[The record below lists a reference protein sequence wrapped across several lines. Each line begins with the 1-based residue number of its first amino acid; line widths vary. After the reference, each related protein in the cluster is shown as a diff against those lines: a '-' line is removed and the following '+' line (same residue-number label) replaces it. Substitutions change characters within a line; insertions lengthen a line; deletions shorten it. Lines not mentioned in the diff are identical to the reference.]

1 MYPNQASY
9 KVIHPGL
16 IGTTKKLCYSQTGKL
31 DSPDLK
37 WDNFFMPTPMRFIQL
52 PGDSPPLYW
61 DNFFM
66 PTPMR
71 FIQLPGDSPPLYV
84 SKSSFLQ
91 SDSSWFDWN
100 DEEAVLFPNGKLESP
115 DLKWDNFFMPTPIR
129 FIQLPGDSPPLYV
142 SKSSFLQSDSSWF
155 VWNNEEAVL
164 FPNWETGITCFET
177 SYKVIHPGLIGTTKK
192 LCYSQTGKLESPDLK
207 VG

>member
-31 DSPDLK
+31 ESPNLK
-37 WDNFFMPTPMRFIQL
+37 
-52 PGDSPPLYW
+52 W

-84 SKSSFLQ
+84 SKSIFSK
-91 SDSSWFDWN
+91 SGSSWFDWN
-100 DEEAVLFPNGKLESP
+100 DEEAVLFPN
-115 DLKWDNFFMPTPIR
+115 
-129 FIQLPGDSPPLYV
+129 
-142 SKSSFLQSDSSWF
+142 
-155 VWNNEEAVL
+155 
-164 FPNWETGITCFET
+164 WETGIT
-177 SYKVIHPGLIGTTKK
+177 
-192 LCYSQTGKLESPDLK
+192 
-207 VG
+207 

>member
-9 KVIHPGL
+9 KEIHPGL

-31 DSPDLK
+31 ESPDLK
-37 WDNFFMPTPMRFIQL
+37 WDNFFIPTPMRFIQLPAPMRFIQL

-91 SDSSWFDWN
+91 RDSSWFDWN
-100 DEEAVLFPNGKLESP
+100 DEEAVLFPNWK
-115 DLKWDNFFMPTPIR
+115 
-129 FIQLPGDSPPLYV
+129 
-142 SKSSFLQSDSSWF
+142 
-155 VWNNEEAVL
+155 
-164 FPNWETGITCFET
+164 TGIT
-177 SYKVIHPGLIGTTKK
+177 
-192 LCYSQTGKLESPDLK
+192 DLK

>member
-31 DSPDLK
+31 ESPDLK
-37 WDNFFMPTPMRFIQL
+37 WDNFFMPTPMR
-52 PGDSPPLYW
+52 Y
-61 DNFFM
+61 
-66 PTPMR
+66 
-71 FIQLPGDSPPLYV
+71 IQLPGDSPPLYV

-100 DEEAVLFPNGKLESP
+100 DEEAVLFPN
-115 DLKWDNFFMPTPIR
+115 R
-129 FIQLPGDSPPLYV
+129 
-142 SKSSFLQSDSSWF
+142 
-155 VWNNEEAVL
+155 
-164 FPNWETGITCFET
+164 
-177 SYKVIHPGLIGTTKK
+177 
-192 LCYSQTGKLESPDLK
+192 KLESPDLK

>member
-1 MYPNQASY
+1 MYPNKASY

-16 IGTTKKLCYSQTGKL
+16 IGTMKKLCYSQTGKL
-31 DSPDLK
+31 ESPDLK

-52 PGDSPPLYW
+52 PGDSPQLYVSKSSFLQSDSSWFDWNDEEAVLFPNWETGITRFETSYKVIHPGLIGTTKKLCYSQTGKLESPDLKW

-100 DEEAVLFPNGKLESP
+100 DEEAVLFPN
-115 DLKWDNFFMPTPIR
+115 
-129 FIQLPGDSPPLYV
+129 
-142 SKSSFLQSDSSWF
+142 
-155 VWNNEEAVL
+155 
-164 FPNWETGITCFET
+164 WETGITLFESGIT
-177 SYKVIHPGLIGTTKK
+177 SSCQL
-192 LCYSQTGKLESPDLK
+192 L
-207 VG
+207 

>member
-9 KVIHPGL
+9 KQIHPGL

-31 DSPDLK
+31 ESPDLK
-37 WDNFFMPTPMRFIQL
+37 WDNFFK
-52 PGDSPPLYW
+52 
-61 DNFFM
+61 

-91 SDSSWFDWN
+91 SDSSWFDWS
-100 DEEAVLFPNGKLESP
+100 DEEVVLFPN
-115 DLKWDNFFMPTPIR
+115 R
-129 FIQLPGDSPPLYV
+129 
-142 SKSSFLQSDSSWF
+142 
-155 VWNNEEAVL
+155 
-164 FPNWETGITCFET
+164 ETGIT
-177 SYKVIHPGLIGTTKK
+177 
-192 LCYSQTGKLESPDLK
+192 DLK

>member
-9 KVIHPGL
+9 KEIHPGL

-31 DSPDLK
+31 ESPDLK
-37 WDNFFMPTPMRFIQL
+37 
-52 PGDSPPLYW
+52 W

-91 SDSSWFDWN
+91 GDSSWFDWN
-100 DEEAVLFPNGKLESP
+100 DEEA
-115 DLKWDNFFMPTPIR
+115 
-129 FIQLPGDSPPLYV
+129 
-142 SKSSFLQSDSSWF
+142 
-155 VWNNEEAVL
+155 A
-164 FPNWETGITCFET
+164 
-177 SYKVIHPGLIGTTKK
+177 SYKVIHRGLFGTTKK